1 MLRYDRATIQPR
13 QGGSIMQFISVSVRR
28 SHDLSTVASE
38 MVRSNISEVFH
49 EHDVEIDGETISV
62 ETDCL
67 AMVCLGCSSIAM
79 AASPEQRDLTVTNF
93 DMTCHPNQ
101 TYVFLSPPQV

>member
-1 MLRYDRATIQPR
+1 MD
-13 QGGSIMQFISVSVRR
+13 FISVSVRR
-28 SHDLSTVASE
+28 SSDLTVATSDFI
-38 MVRSNISEVFH
+38 RSNISEVFH
-49 EHDVEIDGETISV
+49 QHDVEIDGETISV
-62 ETDCL
+62 ELDCL

-79 AASPEQRDLTVTNF
+79 AATPEQRDLQVKNF